1 MSKMLL
7 FLDVGDVVQKADNIL
22 CCCRLPNWFI
32 LIVLIVFT
40 FQTTAVKPCTLANNR
55 QV

>member
-7 FLDVGDVVQKADNIL
+7 LFVDVGDVVKKAGNIL

-32 LIVLIVFT
+32 LIVLIVHKGV
-40 FQTTAVKPCTLANNR
+40 QIW
-55 QV
+55 